1 MLALDIPT
9 LSRHHMNMRGT
20 LRVDDDAYARV
31 VQFARLHSIS
41 LGEAASTLIRRGADA
56 PLRYH
61 LVNGLPI
68 IDLPPG
74 APPISSEHV
83 RRLLDELP

>member
-1 MLALDIPT
+1 MLSLDIPA
-9 LSRHHMNMRGT
+9 LSRHHMNMRRT
-20 LRVDDDAYARV
+20 LRVDDDAYAQV
-31 VQFARLHSIS
+31 VRFAQRHSIS
-41 LGEAASTLIRRGADA
+41 LGEAASALIRCGADA
-56 PLRYH
+56 PLRYQ